1 MGTQRTTFDKLQRER
16 AKKAKQAEKRERR
29 SRRGPRRSPR
39 SRRRSASWPAQELS
53 ASELLV
59 LIEELHRRFDNK
71 QISFE
76 DFEEQKADLF
86 GRLAALPM
94 E

>member
-16 AKKAKQAEKRERR
+16 AKKAKAAEKRERR
-29 SRRGPRRSPR
+29 RTRDETSADADLGPTATASGQE
-39 SRRRSASWPAQELS
+39 SAA
-53 ASELLV
+53 ELLV
-59 LIEELHRRFDNK
+59 LIETLHKRFEAK
-71 QISFE
+71 TISFE

-86 GRLAALPM
+86 GRLAALPI

>member
-16 AKKAKQAEKRERR
+16 AKKAKAAEKRERR
-29 SRRGPRRSPR
+29 RAGREESPDDGPRPEAGGQE
-39 SRRRSASWPAQELS
+39 SAA
-53 ASELLV
+53 ELLV
-59 LIEELHRRFDNK
+59 LIENLHKRFEAK
-71 QISFE
+71 TISFE

-86 GRLAALPM
+86 GRLAALPI

>member
-16 AKKAKQAEKRERR
+16 AKKAKAAEKRERR
-29 SRRGPRRSPR
+29 RERGQEAAEPVAG
-39 SRRRSASWPAQELS
+39 ASDGQELS
-53 ASELLV
+53 AAELLV
-59 LIEELHRRFDNK
+59 LIEDLHKRFDAE

-86 GRLAALPM
+86 GRLAALPI

>member
-1 MGTQRTTFDKLQRER
+1 MNVVKTSSARS
-16 AKKAKQAEKRERR
+16 EKRERR
-29 SRRGPRRSPR
+29 RKRDQESAETAYTPAGPDG
-39 SRRRSASWPAQELS
+39 QELS
-53 ASELLV
+53 AAELLV
-59 LIEELHRRFDNK
+59 LIEDLHKRFDAK

-86 GRLAALPM
+86 GRLAALPI

>member
-16 AKKAKQAEKRERR
+16 AKKAKAAEKRERR
-29 SRRGPRRSPR
+29 RQRDQD
-39 SRRRSASWPAQELS
+39 SAETGFDPTAAGGQELS
-53 ASELLV
+53 AAELLV
-59 LIEELHRRFDNK
+59 LIEDLHKRFDAK
-71 QISFE
+71 QIAFE

-86 GRLAALPM
+86 GRLAALPI

>member
-16 AKKAKQAEKRERR
+16 AKKAKAAEKRERR
-29 SRRGPRRSPR
+29 RQRDQE
-39 SRRRSASWPAQELS
+39 SAEPGFDPTAASGQELS
-53 ASELLV
+53 AAELLV
-59 LIEELHRRFDNK
+59 LIEDLHKRFDAE

-86 GRLAALPM
+86 GRLAALPI

>member
-16 AKKAKQAEKRERR
+16 AKKAKAAEKRERR
-29 SRRGPRRSPR
+29 R
-39 SRRRSASWPAQELS
+39 SRDADSAEPEFGSTAPAGQELS

-59 LIEELHRRFDNK
+59 LIETLHKRFDNK
-71 QISFE
+71 EISFE

-86 GRLAALPM
+86 GRLAALPI

>member
-16 AKKAKQAEKRERR
+16 AKKAKAAEKRERR
-29 SRRGPRRSPR
+29 RERGQE
-39 SRRRSASWPAQELS
+39 SADEPVAGAPDGQELS
-53 ASELLV
+53 AAELLV
-59 LIEELHRRFDNK
+59 LIEDLHKRFDAK
-71 QISFE
+71 QITFE

-86 GRLAALPM
+86 GRLAALPI

>member
-16 AKKAKQAEKRERR
+16 AKKAKAAEKRERR
-29 SRRGPRRSPR
+29 RQRDQEEAEPVAGAPDG
-39 SRRRSASWPAQELS
+39 QELS
-53 ASELLV
+53 AGELLV
-59 LIEELHRRFDNK
+59 LIEDLHKRFDAK
-71 QISFE
+71 TISFE

-86 GRLAALPM
+86 GRLAALPI

>member
-16 AKKAKQAEKRERR
+16 AKKAKAAEKRERR
-29 SRRGPRRSPR
+29 RAARDDAADGTGPAATASGQE
-39 SRRRSASWPAQELS
+39 SAA
-53 ASELLV
+53 ELLV
-59 LIEELHRRFDNK
+59 LIEALHKRFEAK
-71 QISFE
+71 TISFE

-86 GRLAALPM
+86 GRLAALPI

>member
-16 AKKAKQAEKRERR
+16 AKKAKAAEKRERR
-29 SRRGPRRSPR
+29 RQRDQEAADAVPTSHDG
-39 SRRRSASWPAQELS
+39 QELS
-53 ASELLV
+53 AAELLV
-59 LIEELHRRFDNK
+59 LIEDLHKRFDAK
-71 QISFE
+71 LISFE

-86 GRLAALPM
+86 GRLAALPI

>member
-16 AKKAKQAEKRERR
+16 AKKAKAAEKRERR
-29 SRRGPRRSPR
+29 RAARDDADDGGAGPTAAASGQE
-39 SRRRSASWPAQELS
+39 SAA
-53 ASELLV
+53 ELLV
-59 LIEELHRRFDNK
+59 LIEALHKRFEAK
-71 QISFE
+71 TISFE

-86 GRLAALPM
+86 GRLAALPI

>member
-16 AKKAKQAEKRERR
+16 AKKAKAAEKRERR
-29 SRRGPRRSPR
+29 RERGQE
-39 SRRRSASWPAQELS
+39 SADAVAGAPDGQELS
-53 ASELLV
+53 AAELLV
-59 LIEELHRRFDNK
+59 LIEDLHKRFDAK
-71 QISFE
+71 QITFE

-86 GRLAALPM
+86 GRLAALPI

>member
-16 AKKAKQAEKRERR
+16 AKKAKAAEKRERR
-29 SRRGPRRSPR
+29 RQRDQEAAEPVVGAPDG
-39 SRRRSASWPAQELS
+39 QELT
-53 ASELLV
+53 AAELLV
-59 LIEELHRRFDNK
+59 LIEDLHKRFDAK
-71 QISFE
+71 QIAFE

-86 GRLAALPM
+86 GRLAALPI

>member
-16 AKKAKQAEKRERR
+16 AKKAKAAEKRERR
-29 SRRGPRRSPR
+29 QQRDQESAEPGYSP
-39 SRRRSASWPAQELS
+39 AAPGGQELS
-53 ASELLV
+53 AAELLV
-59 LIEELHRRFDNK
+59 LIEDLHKRFDAK

-86 GRLAALPM
+86 GRLAALPID
-94 E
+94 

>member
-16 AKKAKQAEKRERR
+16 AKKAKAAEKRERR
-29 SRRGPRRSPR
+29 RAAREESPDDGPTLAAGGQE
-39 SRRRSASWPAQELS
+39 SAA
-53 ASELLV
+53 ELLV
-59 LIEELHRRFDNK
+59 LIENLHKRFEAK
-71 QISFE
+71 TISFE

-86 GRLAALPM
+86 GRLAALPI

>member
-16 AKKAKQAEKRERR
+16 AKKAKAAEKRERR
-29 SRRGPRRSPR
+29 RERADGSADAEFGPTTV
-39 SRRRSASWPAQELS
+39 ADGQDVS

-59 LIEELHRRFDNK
+59 LIETLHKRFEAK
-71 QISFE
+71 TISFE

-86 GRLAALPM
+86 GRLAALPI